1 MIYMH
6 WLAKHP
12 HSKAIHLRVRGGGLA
27 GYLLKDGELG
37 DVPIPT

>member
-12 HSKAIHLRVRGGGLA
+12 HSKAIHLSVRGGW
-27 GYLLKDGELG
+27 
-37 DVPIPT
+37 PC